1 MIKQAA
7 NVSIATEL
15 FSFDFVSFGM
25 NEIANKSWRQRAKN
39 KSVHTNTELKWIYDG
54 WQHWKA
60 QQKYKNN
67 WKNKQNSANMT
78 AL

>member
-54 WQHWKA
+54 WQH
-60 QQKYKNN
+60 
-67 WKNKQNSANMT
+67 
-78 AL
+78 